1 MFYSDHLRRFDIVGN
16 AEGHQKPEES
26 ASILYIG
33 YSFDQPD
40 IPQTKIRELCRPFGE
55 IKALGHISQAK
66 DNAYKVSI
74 SAFLITRGFQSLQVG
89 REATFMGGGGRERE
103 KPVHLLGAIVALT
116 LSNRFLFAATVHAHY
131 PRARNTFWCNLRN
144 SKRRKEP
151 TK

>member
-55 IKALGHISQAK
+55 IKALGHVSQAK
-66 DNAYKVSI
+66 DNAYKKYFLVQFAKFEEAERAYKMILESKQKDFGFRVDI
-74 SAFLITRGFQSLQVG
+74 SLVLDPEKFFRQSNPNHGLGFS
-89 REATFMGGGGRERE
+89 
-103 KPVHLLGAIVALT
+103 
-116 LSNRFLFAATVHAHY
+116 SNA
-131 PRARNTFWCNLRN
+131 
-144 SKRRKEP
+144 SKELDNP
-151 TK
+151 YDIQ